1 MTIRLNGAPWEPEG
15 AATVQDLLERQGW
28 RADQVAVEHNG
39 TILRR
44 EDFSTTALSDGDNLE
59 VVRFVGG
66 G

>member
-1 MTIRLNGAPWEPEG
+1 MIQVNGAQEPLEG
-15 AATVQDLLERQGW
+15 LSTVADLLARKGW
-28 RADQVAVEHNG
+28 KAAQVAVEHNG

-44 EDFSTTALSDGDNLE
+44 EDFSAVPLNHGDRLE

>member
-1 MTIRLNGAPWEPEG
+1 MLQVNGEPMETTGLN
-15 AATVQDLLERQGW
+15 TVQDLLDRKGW
-28 RADQVAVEHNG
+28 KAAQVAVEHNG

-44 EDFSTTALSDGDNLE
+44 EEFSTIRLSDGDKLE

>member
-1 MTIRLNGAPWEPEG
+1 MLQVNGQPMDLTG
-15 AATVQDLLERQGW
+15 LHTVQDLLDKQGW
-28 RADQVAVEHNG
+28 KAAQVAVEHNG

-44 EDFSTTALSDGDNLE
+44 EDFSTTALSDGDKLE

>member
-1 MTIRLNGAPWEPEG
+1 MLQVNGAPLDG
-15 AATVQDLLERQGW
+15 AGLHTVADLLERQGW
-28 RADQVAVEHNG
+28 KADRVAVEHNG

-44 EDFSTTALSDGDNLE
+44 EDFSATPLADGDRLE

>member
-1 MTIRLNGAPWEPEG
+1 MIQVNGAQEPLEG
-15 AATVQDLLERQGW
+15 LSTVADLLARKGW
-28 RADQVAVEHNG
+28 KAAQVAVEHNG

-44 EDFSTTALSDGDNLE
+44 EEFSTIRLSDGDKLE